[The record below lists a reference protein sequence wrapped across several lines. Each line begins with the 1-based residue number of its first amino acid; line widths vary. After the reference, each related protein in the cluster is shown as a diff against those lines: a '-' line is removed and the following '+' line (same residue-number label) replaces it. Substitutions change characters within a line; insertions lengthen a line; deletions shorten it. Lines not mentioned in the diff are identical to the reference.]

1 MRFLILSLL
10 LSSCSHIGIDLTN
23 DDQTIR
29 KVVKDRP
36 TQIPPNDQGIS
47 LYDQHHRFTFFMKI
61 DRTVTFENAHRA
73 QNEIAGRK
81 DNSRLGNSCKMQ
93 RVVGAYTRDI
103 LIVENKPRMFRL
115 MRSVTTGQREARPII
130 IAVDVKSGDT
140 TYEIHCPN
148 VGQYN
153 TAILKDNFGFEVIA
167 EEKKLKE
174 NFI

>member
-1 MRFLILSLL
+1 MRFLLLTLL
-10 LSSCSHIGIDLTN
+10 LSSCSHIGIDFSN
-23 DDQTIR
+23 DKEPVRNVIED
-29 KVVKDRP
+29 K
-36 TQIPPNDQGIS
+36 PPIVRNYDGGIS
-47 LYDQHHRFTFFMKI
+47 IYDQHHRYTFFMKI

-81 DNSRLGNSCKMQ
+81 DNTRLGDSCKMQ

-103 LIVENKPRMFRL
+103 LVVENKPRMFRL
-115 MRSVTTGQREARPII
+115 MRSVTTGQREAKPIL

-153 TAILKDNFGFEVIA
+153 TAIIKENFGFEVIA